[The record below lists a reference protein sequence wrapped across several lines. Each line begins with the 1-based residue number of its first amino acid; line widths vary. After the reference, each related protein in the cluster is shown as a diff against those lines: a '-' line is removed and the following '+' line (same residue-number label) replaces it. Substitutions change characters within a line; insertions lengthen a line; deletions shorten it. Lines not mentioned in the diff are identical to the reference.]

1 MTHKSKMK
9 KLKILIQQSVQQKS
23 VCLGQ
28 RCYPEWGP
36 KRNNWIVWLY
46 VCAYLAAFNP
56 KCQTDPLHVPS
67 KIILKFKM
75 ANKWTPNSDCF
86 SAAFLI
92 SYMEDCDTNT
102 AGSLLIKLLVL
113 VLPVGNNKALK
124 PGRAEEPQVSCS
136 LSRQNGFASLF
147 PKALTFRGSCLL
159 PHLGGSWV
167 IMEGDYWV
175 LVGRRRHQLIISETK
190 SSACWGGWLDC
201 YLNTIIL
208 RSKKSFC
215 KTVK

>member
-1 MTHKSKMK
+1 
-9 KLKILIQQSVQQKS
+9 
-23 VCLGQ
+23 
-28 RCYPEWGP
+28 
-36 KRNNWIVWLY
+36 
-46 VCAYLAAFNP
+46 
-56 KCQTDPLHVPS
+56 
-67 KIILKFKM
+67 M

-86 SAAFLI
+86 SAAPLI
-92 SYMEDCDTNT
+92 SYTEDCDTNT
-102 AGSLLIKLLVL
+102 AGSLLIKLFVL

-136 LSRQNGFASLF
+136 LSRQNGFASLS

-208 RSKKSFC
+208 HSKKNPLVKRLNKGPQGLLNQRALSSKKSNISLMQNIRPILC
-215 KTVK
+215 LRGS